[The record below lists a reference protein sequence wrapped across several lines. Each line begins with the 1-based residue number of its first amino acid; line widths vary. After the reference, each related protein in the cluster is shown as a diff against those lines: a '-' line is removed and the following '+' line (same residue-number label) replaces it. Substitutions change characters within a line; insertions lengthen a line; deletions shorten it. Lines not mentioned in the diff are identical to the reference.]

1 MDDGNPKKNKEGNFA
16 IENANELL
24 KQQKE
29 YFQEYYTIEGDDA
42 HGMLKTMKDV
52 IGNYD
57 LEISR
62 KDAEVFE
69 YLFIAFGK
77 SNETG
82 EEIMLEIQ
90 MTTTNIRYADGG
102 VSSVSVQFQS
112 KDPEGS
118 INLNGYI
125 PLTEEYQGNE
135 ALSALTEVAR
145 TKIINRLQP
154 KAE

>member
-1 MDDGNPKKNKEGNFA
+1 
-16 IENANELL
+16 
-24 KQQKE
+24 
-29 YFQEYYTIEGDDA
+29 
-42 HGMLKTMKDV
+42 MLKTMKDV
-52 IGNYD
+52 IGSYE

-82 EEIMLEIQ
+82 EEIILEV
-90 MTTTNIRYADGG
+90 RYADGG
-102 VSSVSVQFQS
+102 VSSVNVQFQS